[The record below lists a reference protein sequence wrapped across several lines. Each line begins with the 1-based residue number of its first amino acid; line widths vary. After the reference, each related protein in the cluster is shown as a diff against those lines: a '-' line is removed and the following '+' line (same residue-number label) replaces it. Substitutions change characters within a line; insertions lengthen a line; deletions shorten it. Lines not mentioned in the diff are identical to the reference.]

1 MQGRRPGTPVS
12 IYRAQAQARPL
23 VARIMD
29 PQPNQ
34 KEKAAIKGVRKGK
47 MPTALTSN
55 CRSAYGLGFADGSF
69 GGGSYYDSDR
79 GRGL

>member
-1 MQGRRPGTPVS
+1 
-12 IYRAQAQARPL
+12 
-23 VARIMD
+23 MD